1 MGMKQI
7 LVMMVAVVVVGC
19 GEFREGFKK
28 GVDRQKKAAEA
39 TNPPQQT
46 KAKSAKLIADPI
58 VEKAIRRRLKKP
70 TGELTKAD
78 LIEVTFVVFEFTK
91 LTDAGLKEVSKL
103 QKLEKLS
110 LPKQITDE
118 GLKEV
123 AQLQKLTY
131 LHLTDTKITDAGL
144 KEVAKLQQLT
154 YLHLTFCDQIS
165 DAGLKEL
172 AKLKKLKFLSLV
184 NTQVTDA
191 GVAELR
197 KALPNCRIMGP

>member
-7 LVMMVAVVVVGC
+7 LVMMAAVVLVGC

-78 LIEVTFVVFEFTK
+78 LIKVTFVVFEFTK

-103 QKLEKLS
+103 QNLEKLS

-123 AQLQKLTY
+123 AQLQK
-131 LHLTDTKITDAGL
+131 
-144 KEVAKLQQLT
+144 LT

-197 KALPNCRIMGP
+197 KALPNCRIIGP

>member
-1 MGMKQI
+1 MTGMKQLL
-7 LVMMVAVVVVGC
+7 LVFAVVALVGC
-19 GEFREGFKK
+19 GESAEE
-28 GVDRQKKAAEA
+28 KAA
-39 TNPPQQT
+39 
-46 KAKSAKLIADPI
+46 KAKAEVKTTAEKERSEKSLIADPI
-58 VEKAIRRRLKKP
+58 VEKAIRKELEKP

-78 LIEVTFVVFEFTK
+78 LIKVTFVVFEFTK

-131 LHLTDTKITDAGL
+131 LHLTDTKI
-144 KEVAKLQQLT
+144 
-154 YLHLTFCDQIS
+154 S

-197 KALPNCRIMGP
+197 KALPKCDIYH

>member
-1 MGMKQI
+1 MKQVLLI
-7 LVMMVAVVVVGC
+7 LAVVMGQSVLAGD
-19 GEFREGFKK
+19 KK
-28 GVDRQKKAAEA
+28 
-39 TNPPQQT
+39 P
-46 KAKSAKLIADPI
+46 LIADPI

-78 LIEVTFVVFEFTK
+78 LIKVTFVVFEFTK

-103 QKLEKLS
+103 QNLEKLS

-131 LHLTDTKITDAGL
+131 LHLTDTKITAAGL
-144 KEVAKLQQLT
+144 KEVAKLQQLEK
-154 YLHLTFCDQIS
+154 LHLTFCDQIS
-165 DAGLKEL
+165 DAGLKKL
-172 AKLKKLKFLSLV
+172 AKLKKFKFLSLV

-197 KALPNCRIMGP
+197 KALPNCKIYRSPLPPLLPQQHLQQSR

>member
-1 MGMKQI
+1 MPPSTLYAVLLA
-7 LVMMVAVVVVGC
+7 LVLGVGC
-19 GEFREGFKK
+19 GGGKEKVK
-28 GVDRQKKAAEA
+28 VKAA
-39 TNPPQQT
+39 P
-46 KAKSAKLIADPI
+46 KAKPKVEAKKPESPKAAPEKLIADPI

-78 LIEVTFVVFEFTK
+78 LIKVTFVVFEFTK

-103 QKLEKLS
+103 QNLEKLS

-144 KEVAKLQQLT
+144 KEVAKLEKLERLFLLGT
-154 YLHLTFCDQIS
+154 QIT
-165 DAGLKEL
+165 ATHPQTRCPAFRVYGGKCG
-172 AKLKKLKFLSLV
+172 A
-184 NTQVTDA
+184 
-191 GVAELR
+191 
-197 KALPNCRIMGP
+197 